1 MRQHVAGH
9 PTYHVNVI
17 KLWTARLPYQS
28 GLRHLPGVPYLH
40 ESRPLIRR
48 FLESYTLGV
57 LEFAVTRLQF
67 KVVRIS
73 NFGKTLSVLFC
84 HVVFR
89 KVVVLHLNRLI
100 SMNSLVRSQIC
111 N

>member
-1 MRQHVAGH
+1 MAGH

-17 KLWTARLPYQS
+17 KLLTGRLPYQS
-28 GLRHLPGVPYLH
+28 GLPHLPGVPHLH
-40 ESRPLIRR
+40 VNRLLIRR
-48 FLESYTLGV
+48 FLESHKLGV
-57 LEFAVTRLQF
+57 LQFAVTRLQF

-73 NFGKTLSVLFC
+73 NFGKTFSVLCC

-89 KVVVLHLNRLI
+89 KVVVLYLNRLI
-100 SMNSLVRSQIC
+100 NMNSLIRSQIC

>member
-1 MRQHVAGH
+1 MAGH

-17 KLWTARLPYQS
+17 KLWTARLPNQS
-28 GLRHLPGVPYLH
+28 GLPHQPGVPHLH
-40 ESRPLIRR
+40 VNRPLIRR
-48 FLESYTLGV
+48 FLESHKLGV
-57 LEFAVTRLQF
+57 LQFAVTCLQF

-73 NFGKTLSVLFC
+73 NFGKTFFVLCC

-100 SMNSLVRSQIC
+100 NMDSLIRSQIC